1 MDIQIIKPDTA
12 QIEEVRKLGDSLSKT
27 VGFFPYEIYIF
38 HAQKGWIIGAFEE
51 DTLVGYIMYRITK
64 DITSIA
70 QLCVLPQHRGKGIA
84 KSLVD
89 YLYLQ
94 TKHTRGLQL
103 NCRRDYGI
111 SDIWKALG
119 FTPLS
124 EKPGRAT
131 RKNTTL
137 TTWFRAHKQDDLFA
151 LAESQKND
159 KRIVAVLDTNIVI
172 DLVDES
178 VIESTQLLAPYLQAL
193 VKYKISPNV
202 LHEID
207 TQPNPI
213 IRKESR
219 RTAKQF
225 DIIDIT
231 ESCEYKSISD
241 YITKNISGETSS
253 NTKYDISNISH
264 AIVAGASAYITR
276 DNTWLMPKFSD
287 LIFQEYGI
295 KIYSPGEFVLSI
307 DELYGESDYVPIRLS
322 GLGLQYSK
330 MTTEDLRMVSS
341 DLLNSKANEKL
352 RELKSTLRNLMSNPQ
367 NNEIYVIK
375 NEKVLVGIFAFSKH
389 RSRINIELMR
399 ISSKEI
405 SVSLQSTFIKRIA
418 FKLMEKAVT
427 LSATIIVVPLAQLCS
442 SIAVESFIAC
452 GFSFSEEYVYKV
464 ILTGII
470 DANKINEEVSKVLL
484 DWHGSDVNITLP
496 TLQDSEMSA
505 YQIVT
510 MMKMLWP
517 LKVNC
522 NVLNCYIVPIKP
534 EYAIQLFDEDLANT
548 NLSLFTNEKTVPALS
563 MENVYFKSAKNA
575 LKDHPAIIL
584 WYVSAS
590 ENLMGTSA
598 IRACSYLDAVE
609 INSAKILFNKYNRL
623 GVLNWNHILKI
634 CNHNPCE
641 NIACYKF
648 SYTEIFEHAI
658 PYSNLREY
666 IKMKYNK
673 NISLQ
678 CHYQVTVE
686 DFCNIYQHG
695 TLGRALN
702 V

>member
-1 MDIQIIKPDTA
+1 MDIQIIEPNTT
-12 QIEEVRKLGDSLSKT
+12 QIEEVRKMGDALSKT
-27 VGFFPYEIYIF
+27 VGFFPYEIYTF

-51 DTLVGYIMYRITK
+51 GILVGYIMYRITK

-70 QLCVLPQHRGKGIA
+70 QLCVLPKHRGMGIA

-89 YLYLQ
+89 YLYSQ

-111 SDIWKALG
+111 SDMWKALG

-131 RKNTTL
+131 RKTTTL
-137 TTWFRAHKQDDLFA
+137 TTWFRAHKQDDLFS

-178 VIESTQLLAPYLQAL
+178 VIESTQLLAPYLQTL

-207 TQPNPI
+207 TQTDLI

-219 RTAKQF
+219 RTARQF
-225 DIIDIT
+225 DVIEIT

-241 YITKNISGETSS
+241 YISQNISGEIPP
-253 NTKYDISNISH
+253 NTQYDISNISH
-264 AIVAGASAYITR
+264 AIVAGASVYITR
-276 DNTWLMPKFSD
+276 DSTWLMPKFAD
-287 LIFQEYGI
+287 IIFQEYGI

-307 DELYGESDYVPIRLS
+307 DELYRESDYVPIRLS

-330 MTTEDLRMVSS
+330 MTSEDLRMISS

-352 RELKSTLRNLMSNPQ
+352 RELKLTLRNLMADPQ

-389 RSRINIELMR
+389 RSRLNIELMR
-399 ISSKEI
+399 ISCKEI
-405 SVSLQSTFIKRIA
+405 STSLQSTFVKRIA

-427 LSATIIVVPLAQLCS
+427 LRTTIVVVPLTQLGD
-442 SIAVESFIAC
+442 SIAIESFIEC

-464 ILTGII
+464 IVNSII
-470 DANKINEEVSKVLL
+470 DLNRINDEVSKVLL
-484 DWHGSDVNITLP
+484 EWHGSDVDVNLP
-496 TLQDSEMSA
+496 TLKDSEVSA
-505 YQIVT
+505 HQIIT
-510 MMKMLWP
+510 MMKLLWP
-517 LKVNC
+517 LKINC

-584 WYVSAS
+584 WYVSGS
-590 ENLMGTSA
+590 GNLIGTSA

-609 INSAKILFNKYNRL
+609 INSAKTLFNKYNRL
-623 GVLNWNHILKI
+623 GVLNWKHILKI
-634 CNHNPCE
+634 CNYDPSE

-648 SYTEIFEHAI
+648 SYTELFEHAI
-658 PYSNLREY
+658 QYSNLREY

-678 CHYQVTVE
+678 CHYQVTIE
-686 DFCNIYQHG
+686 DFCEIYQSG